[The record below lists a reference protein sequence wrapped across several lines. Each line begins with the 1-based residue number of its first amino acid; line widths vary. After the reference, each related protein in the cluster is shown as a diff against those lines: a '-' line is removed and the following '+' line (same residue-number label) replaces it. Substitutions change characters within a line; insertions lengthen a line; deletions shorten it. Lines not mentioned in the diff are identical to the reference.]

1 MLVPLVLNNKIDHL
15 VFVTS
20 VIVLICLLLFLSSC
34 EMSKMA
40 PTKKLSLS
48 ELSPVVVV
56 VACFVYLEN
65 LTTCQWACKR
75 WGNVLFNESY
85 CRFNEMQSNPFSYEF
100 YHSTCIALLL
110 FFFGG
115 GRGGGWKYL
124 LYSIVLFVKF
134 PINFSLLS

>member
-110 FFFGG
+110 FFEGG
-115 GRGGGWKYL
+115 GGGGL
-124 LYSIVLFVKF
+124 EVPIVLYCTFC
-134 PINFSLLS
+134 

>member
-110 FFFGG
+110 FFLGG
-115 GRGGGWKYL
+115 GGGGL
-124 LYSIVLFVKF
+124 EVPIVLYCTFC
-134 PINFSLLS
+134 

>member
-1 MLVPLVLNNKIDHL
+1 MLVPLVLNNKIDYL

-110 FFFGG
+110 FFWGG
-115 GRGGGWKYL
+115 GGGGL
-124 LYSIVLFVKF
+124 EVPIVLYCTFC
-134 PINFSLLS
+134 

>member
-56 VACFVYLEN
+56 VACFVSLEN

-110 FFFGG
+110 FFLR
-115 GRGGGWKYL
+115 GRRRIGSTYCTL
-124 LYSIVLFVKF
+124 LYFLLNF
-134 PINFSLLS
+134 P

>member
-1 MLVPLVLNNKIDHL
+1 MLVPLVLNNKIDYL

-34 EMSKMA
+34 KMSKMA

-110 FFFGG
+110 FFLGG
-115 GRGGGWKYL
+115 GRRRIGSTYCTL
-124 LYSIVLFVKF
+124 LYFLLNF
-134 PINFSLLS
+134 P

>member
-110 FFFGG
+110 FFLG
-115 GRGGGWKYL
+115 GRRRIGSTYCTL
-124 LYSIVLFVKF
+124 LYFLLNF
-134 PINFSLLS
+134 P

>member
-115 GRGGGWKYL
+115 GGGRRIGSTYCTL
-124 LYSIVLFVKF
+124 LYFLLNF
-134 PINFSLLS
+134 P

>member
-110 FFFGG
+110 FFGGGG
-115 GRGGGWKYL
+115 GRIGSTYCTL
-124 LYSIVLFVKF
+124 LYFLLNF
-134 PINFSLLS
+134 P

>member
-34 EMSKMA
+34 EMSKVA

-110 FFFGG
+110 FFWGG
-115 GRGGGWKYL
+115 GGGGGGL
-124 LYSIVLFVKF
+124 EVPIVLYCTFC
-134 PINFSLLS
+134 

>member
-56 VACFVYLEN
+56 VACFVSLEN

-110 FFFGG
+110 FFLG
-115 GRGGGWKYL
+115 GRRRIGSTYCTL
-124 LYSIVLFVKF
+124 LYFLLNF
-134 PINFSLLS
+134 P

>member
-85 CRFNEMQSNPFSYEF
+85 CRFNEMESNPFSYEF

-110 FFFGG
+110 FFFWGGEGG
-115 GRGGGWKYL
+115 GL
-124 LYSIVLFVKF
+124 EVPIVLYCTFC
-134 PINFSLLS
+134 

>member
-1 MLVPLVLNNKIDHL
+1 MLVPLVLNNKIDYL

-110 FFFGG
+110 FLG
-115 GRGGGWKYL
+115 GRGRRRIGSTYCTL
-124 LYSIVLFVKF
+124 LYFLLNF
-134 PINFSLLS
+134 P

>member
-110 FFFGG
+110 FFSG
-115 GRGGGWKYL
+115 GRRRIGSTYCTL
-124 LYSIVLFVKF
+124 LYFLLNF
-134 PINFSLLS
+134 P

>member
-75 WGNVLFNESY
+75 WGNDLFNESY

-110 FFFGG
+110 FFWGG
-115 GRGGGWKYL
+115 GGGGL
-124 LYSIVLFVKF
+124 EVPIVLYCTFC
-134 PINFSLLS
+134 

>member
-20 VIVLICLLLFLSSC
+20 VIVLICLFLFLSSC

-110 FFFGG
+110 FFGG
-115 GRGGGWKYL
+115 GGGGGL
-124 LYSIVLFVKF
+124 EVPIVLYCTFC
-134 PINFSLLS
+134 

>member
-110 FFFGG
+110 FFWGG
-115 GRGGGWKYL
+115 GGGGL
-124 LYSIVLFVKF
+124 EVPIVLYCTFC
-134 PINFSLLS
+134 

>member
-110 FFFGG
+110 FLGGG
-115 GRGGGWKYL
+115 GRRRIGSTYCTL
-124 LYSIVLFVKF
+124 LYFLLNF
-134 PINFSLLS
+134 P

>member
-100 YHSTCIALLL
+100 YHSTCIA
-110 FFFGG
+110 FGG
-115 GRGGGWKYL
+115 GGGGL
-124 LYSIVLFVKF
+124 EVPIVLYCTFC
-134 PINFSLLS
+134 

>member
-110 FFFGG
+110 FFEG
-115 GRGGGWKYL
+115 GRRRIGSTYCTL
-124 LYSIVLFVKF
+124 LYFLLNF
-134 PINFSLLS
+134 P

>member
-48 ELSPVVVV
+48 ELSPVVV

-110 FFFGG
+110 FFLGG
-115 GRGGGWKYL
+115 GRGEDWKYL
-124 LYSIVLFVKF
+124 LYAIVLFVKF

>member
-110 FFFGG
+110 FFEGG
-115 GRGGGWKYL
+115 GGGL
-124 LYSIVLFVKF
+124 EVPIVLYCTFC
-134 PINFSLLS
+134 

>member
-110 FFFGG
+110 FFWG
-115 GRGGGWKYL
+115 GRRRIGSTYCTL
-124 LYSIVLFVKF
+124 LYFLLNF
-134 PINFSLLS
+134 P

>member
-48 ELSPVVVV
+48 ELSPVVAV

-65 LTTCQWACKR
+65 LTTCQWSCKR

-110 FFFGG
+110 FFGG
-115 GRGGGWKYL
+115 GRRRIGSTYCTL
-124 LYSIVLFVKF
+124 LYFLLNF
-134 PINFSLLS
+134 P

>member
-56 VACFVYLEN
+56 ACFVYLEN
-65 LTTCQWACKR
+65 LTNCQWACKR

-110 FFFGG
+110 FFGGGG
-115 GRGGGWKYL
+115 GRRRIGSTYCTL
-124 LYSIVLFVKF
+124 LYFLLNF
-134 PINFSLLS
+134 P

>member
-20 VIVLICLLLFLSSC
+20 VIVLICLLLFLSSY

-110 FFFGG
+110 FLG
-115 GRGGGWKYL
+115 GRGRRRIGSTYCTL
-124 LYSIVLFVKF
+124 LYFLLNF
-134 PINFSLLS
+134 P

>member
-40 PTKKLSLS
+40 PTKKLFLS

-110 FFFGG
+110 FFWGG
-115 GRGGGWKYL
+115 EEEDWKYL